1 MIKRLTIL
9 FIITCNASLVAQI
22 DHVAR
27 YESLHNK
34 ENIDYLVIP
43 NEDKGVLLVK
53 PVVASGANES
63 KIEFSHLGS
72 DLKEKWSGVLETDT
86 RQQLKGYYYADNVT
100 YLLLQVRSDN
110 RFIRIMT
117 LNTLTKEVKT
127 FEPKQITD
135 LSISEFE
142 VINGSAVI
150 GGYIE
155 QRPAVFVYNME
166 KDEVNTLSNVY
177 QNDAE
182 LFEVK
187 INSDSV
193 TFNVLVSQFD
203 EKRDKT
209 VLVSTYDYG
218 GNPVRSYQLEVDRDY
233 QLLSAVSSSVNIND
247 KSQVVV
253 GLYGIKVGTY
263 PSGIFINHV
272 DRIGQQTMKYVNFG
286 EFDTFLNHN
295 GKKRSAKMKA
305 KALSAKQNNKDWRY
319 KIDAVWQEMIEQ
331 DGQLMISG
339 EFFKPWTVGT
349 SGLWRNRNQLGRT
362 GLNNDAFL
370 SPYALNNSPGF
381 NPTSLGVSTDLDYT
395 HAFALVL
402 DWDGNIQ
409 WDGALDINE
418 DVGTEVTQ
426 LGAFQWHEGKAFY
439 AYHYEE
445 ELRAQ
450 YLNDA
455 DDTEGHISELK
466 LNSDEEKLSKGRGT
480 FVRTLKWH
488 ENKFLL
494 YGIHYVR
501 PTDKSEGTRKVFFIN
516 AVTVGPN
523 MPEKE
528 D

>member
-1 MIKRLTIL
+1 MIKRLIIL
-9 FIITCNASLVAQI
+9 FIITFSSSLVAQI
-22 DHVAR
+22 DHIAR
-27 YESLHNK
+27 YESLHKK

-43 NEDKGVLLVK
+43 NEDKGVLLIK
-53 PVVASGANES
+53 PVVATGANES
-63 KIEFSHLGS
+63 IIEYSHLGA

-110 RFIRIMT
+110 RFIRIIT
-117 LNTLTKEVKT
+117 INTLTKEVKT

-135 LSISEFE
+135 LNLSEFE

-150 GGYIE
+150 GGYID

-247 KSQVVV
+247 KSQVTV
-253 GLYGIKVGTY
+253 GVYGIKVGTY

-272 DRIGQQTMKYVNFG
+272 DRVGQQTMRYVNFG
-286 EFDTFLNHN
+286 EFDTFLNHT

-305 KALSAKQNNKDWRY
+305 KALRAKENNKDWRY
-319 KIDAVWQEMIEQ
+319 KIDAVLQEMIEQ
-331 DGQLMISG
+331 DGRLIVTG
-339 EFFKPWTVGT
+339 EFFKPWTVGS
-349 SGLWRNRNQLGRT
+349 SGLWRNRIDPGRSAV
-362 GLNNDAFL
+362 NNNAFL
-370 SPYALNNSPGF
+370 NPYALDYGPGF
-381 NPTSLGVSTDLDYT
+381 RPSTVGLVTETDYT

-402 DWDGNIQ
+402 DLDGNIQ

-418 DVGTEVTQ
+418 DVEAEVDQ
-426 LGAFQWHEGKAFY
+426 LGAFQWHEGDAFY
-439 AYHYEE
+439 VYHYED
-445 ELRAQ
+445 ELRVNH
-450 YLNDA
+450 LNDA
-455 DDTEGHISELK
+455 DDTEGHIGELK
-466 LNSDEEKLSKGRGT
+466 LNADTDKLSTGRGT
-480 FVRTLKWH
+480 FVRTLKWDD
-488 ENKFLL
+488 NKFLL

-501 PTDKSEGTRKVFFIN
+501 PADKSESTRKVFFIN
-516 AVTVGPN
+516 AVRVGPN